1 MGVIKNPSVLVMA
14 KIAKA
19 LTLGLDDLLE

>member
-1 MGVIKNPSVLVMA
+1 MGVIKNPSVLVVA